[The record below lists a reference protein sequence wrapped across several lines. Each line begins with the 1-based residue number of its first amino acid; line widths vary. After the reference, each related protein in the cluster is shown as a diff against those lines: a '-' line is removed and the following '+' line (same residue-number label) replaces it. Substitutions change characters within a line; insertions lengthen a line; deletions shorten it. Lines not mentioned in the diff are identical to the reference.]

1 MIGLLVILLLVL
13 ILPFTLKVVERNLE
27 IFILVMGFLT
37 ALISNV
43 FNRNLL
49 IQALLDPILI
59 TLAVFMAGLMFKWFQ
74 HQLKR
79 SVKWLT
85 SFIPHSLF
93 LALVVVVLGLISSII
108 TAIIATLVLVSI
120 VTLVQLDRQ
129 SEVRFVVLACF
140 AIGLGAALTPVGE
153 PLSTIAISK
162 LNQDFFYLIRLI
174 GRDIFA
180 ALAILGWLTIVLVR
194 PVPLNQHRWSANSE
208 TYGQIM
214 IRAVK
219 VYLFIMG
226 LTFFG
231 HGFQPFID
239 RYLIDLHPLLLY
251 WINMISAVLD
261 NATLT
266 AAEISPAMN
275 EESIRALLL
284 GLLISGGMLIPGNI
298 PNIIA
303 AGQLNITSREWAR
316 FGLPVGLSF
325 MLLFFIIL
333 LFIR

>member
-1 MIGLLVILLLVL
+1 MIELLVILLLVL
-13 ILPFTLKVVERNLE
+13 ILPFTVKVIERNLE

-37 ALISNV
+37 AQISNV
-43 FNRNLL
+43 FNRDLL
-49 IQALLDPILI
+49 IQALQDPILI
-59 TLAVFMAGLMFKWFQ
+59 TLAVFLAGLMFKWFQ
-74 HQLKR
+74 NHLKR
-79 SVKWLT
+79 SIKWLT
-85 SFIPHSLF
+85 SIIPHSLF

-120 VTLVQLDRQ
+120 VSLVQLDRQ

-194 PVPLNQHRWSANSE
+194 PVPLDQHRSTPHSE
-208 TYGQIM
+208 TYGQI
-214 IRAVK
+214 ILRTVK

-239 RYLIDLHPLLLY
+239 RYLINLHPLLLY

-266 AAEISPAMN
+266 AAEVSPAMH
-275 EESIRALLL
+275 EASIRALLL

-316 FGLPVGLSF
+316 FGLPLGLAF

-333 LFIR
+333 VYIR